1 MTAWD
6 DAVLHALA
14 QCSAVQCS
22 TMSKHGDKSNN
33 HAVAVT
39 TCVTQLHVHVAT
51 YGCCL

>member
-22 TMSKHGDKSNN
+22 
-33 HAVAVT
+33 AVQCSAV
-39 TCVTQLHVHVAT
+39 Q
-51 YGCCL
+51 YNE